1 MKNRKNRGTDGIKI
15 GNPGSKILLK
25 PDPNKIPGSGSETA

>member
-15 GNPGSKILLK
+15 GHPGSEILLK
-25 PDPNKIPGSGSETA
+25 PDPTKIHGSESETD